1 MKPDRHRSR
10 SGRANGDRSTRSF
23 LWLTWSGIA
32 NIASSMLI
40 WIVIARMRTPEEV
53 GRFSIVMGLY
63 ALLFTVVSLGLVPY
77 LINEIGRRLT
87 GGSERARSLPLFIG
101 SAAVLMLVSGL
112 ESALI
117 MTAGG
122 YAVSLS
128 PDVHAATAA
137 MSLAL
142 VPTGLIAL
150 AEATA
155 IAEGRTGTVAAVTTV
170 ENVLKTVIPIG
181 LILSGADLATI
192 SLSYALVRFV
202 ALLIYLVVE
211 RATVVR
217 ARFSGDEFRR
227 LASTSVT
234 FAATVVFASINWQAA
249 IVLLGYF
256 GPEAEAA
263 KFGVASRFLIPV
275 TILMSGYS
283 SAIQPE
289 LARRMHHAPEEMA
302 RYLASRAR
310 LPVLVALAAGI
321 ASPFLSRPVLVL
333 LFGEG
338 YAQADAVLEML
349 ALSAIPFCLVIIA
362 ARGLIA
368 LERQRVD
375 LLANI
380 AGTMI
385 CVGIAIAAIPTYG
398 AVGAAA
404 AQLLAFI
411 VMAAI
416 EVVYF
421 VRKVRL
427 RRLWQP
433 ASV

>member
-1 MKPDRHRSR
+1 MKSGHYRKRKRSHNSDR
-10 SGRANGDRSTRSF
+10 ATRSF
-23 LWLTWSGIA
+23 LWLAWSGIA

-40 WIVIARMRTPEEV
+40 WIVIARMRSPEEV

-77 LINEIGRRLT
+77 LINEIGRRLS
-87 GGSERARSLPLFIG
+87 GGSERSRSLPIFIG
-101 SAAVLMLVSGL
+101 SAAALMLVSGL
-112 ESALI
+112 ETALI

-128 PDVHAATAA
+128 TEVHAATAA

-150 AEATA
+150 AEAAA
-155 IAEGRTGTVAAVTTV
+155 IAEGRTSTVAAVTTV
-170 ENVLKTVIPIG
+170 ENILKTAIPVG
-181 LILSGADLATI
+181 LIWAGADLATI
-192 SLSYALVRFV
+192 AFSYALVRFV
-202 ALLIYLVVE
+202 ALLIYLVAE
-211 RATVVR
+211 RAMVVR
-217 ARFSGDEFRR
+217 SRFSGDEFRR
-227 LASTSVT
+227 LASTAVT
-234 FAATVVFASINWQAA
+234 FATTIVFASINWQAA

-256 GPEAEAA
+256 GPETEAA
-263 KFGVASRFLIPV
+263 KFGVAARFLLPV
-275 TILMSGYS
+275 AILMSGYS

-321 ASPFLSRPVLVL
+321 ASPFLARPVLAL
-333 LFGEG
+333 LFGSA
-338 YAQADAVLEML
+338 YADADAVLEML
-349 ALSAIPFCLVIIA
+349 ALSAIPFCLVMIT

-368 LERQRVD
+368 IERQHVD
-375 LLANI
+375 LVANV
-380 AGTMI
+380 AGTII
-385 CVGIAIAAIPTYG
+385 CVGVAIAAIPTYG

-421 VRKVRL
+421 ARKARL
-427 RRLWQP
+427 KRLWQP
-433 ASV
+433 ASA